1 MKKLRK
7 LIPALSMLLVS
18 ATVLA
23 SSTFAWFSMN
33 EKVDATGLTVTATA
47 NTEYLVIGTAVGT
60 DGKVTTG
67 ENLTETALGAPA
79 GGMTVGS
86 NSNCVYPVS
95 KVADANKLVDNDGN
109 ALGKYSDGVTTI
121 TNGDWY
127 TANSPVYSEKY
138 GDKGDGKM
146 YVENVKNVT
155 EGQANYFLTY
165 KVYLGL
171 ENDSAAMTKKDL
183 QVKLTG
189 DGTQDASIKVMA
201 KVGSGVAVD
210 ITTTAATVASNISI
224 DNNANTADG
233 KHVAVTIYV
242 YIDGT
247 GDNVKNG
254 AKTITGTYGV
264 EFKVVDHVG
273 A

>member
-47 NTEYLVIGTAVGT
+47 NTEYLVIGTEVNT
-60 DGKVTTG
+60 DGKVKTG
-67 ENLTETALGAPA
+67 ANLTQTALGAPA

-95 KVADANKLVDNDGN
+95 KVADATKLVNSEGN
-109 ALGKYSDGVTTI
+109 ALGTYSDGATTI

-127 TANSPVYSEKY
+127 TANSPVYGAKY
-138 GDKGDGKM
+138 GDKDNGKM
-146 YVENVKNVT
+146 YVENVKKVT

-165 KVYLGL
+165 TVYLGL
-171 ENDSAAMTKKDL
+171 ENGSAAMTEKDL

-189 DGTQDASIKVMA
+189 GAQDASIKVMA
-201 KVGSGVAVD
+201 KVGSGAAVD

-224 DNNANTADG
+224 DNNANTTDG

-254 AKTITGTYGV
+254 ADTITGTYGV